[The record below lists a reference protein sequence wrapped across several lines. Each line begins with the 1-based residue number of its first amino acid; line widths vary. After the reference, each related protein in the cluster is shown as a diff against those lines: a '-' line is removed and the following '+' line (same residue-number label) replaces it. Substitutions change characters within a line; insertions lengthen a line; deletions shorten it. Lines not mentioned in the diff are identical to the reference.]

1 MHPPPPHTILAACH
15 SGLQTPPRQPPTAC
29 PTVGG
34 FSCANHS
41 RKVES
46 DVIAVRMER
55 SESTQHFSNVFF
67 VERRIMHATS
77 IKAFHIISFLL
88 VITGSPSHAAIIAK
102 WDFDQGDL
110 TDSSGNGHHLM
121 HFNQF
126 YPLSYGQGRNGLAPI
141 FTNADYLYSR
151 APELHANRAEFT
163 VGGWIRSSQ
172 TQNRDS
178 ILFMNGDD
186 HTGFIRFYGGATLH
200 YDTIYGYV
208 RSGPNNVNSSG
219 TGITVND
226 GNWHHIALVKAA
238 TTELNLR
245 LYFDGELINE
255 RTSEYGSTGL
265 GNIFTIGG
273 KAYGDRTATGL
284 GFTGLIDEVFVADHA
299 MTINEIRDIAG
310 ITAVPEP
317 SLFGFLLMAGGL
329 FTCFRRRSIS
339 PHNV

>member
-1 MHPPPPHTILAACH
+1 MPAIT
-15 SGLQTPPRQPPTAC
+15 
-29 PTVGG
+29 
-34 FSCANHS
+34 
-41 RKVES
+41 
-46 DVIAVRMER
+46 
-55 SESTQHFSNVFF
+55 
-67 VERRIMHATS
+67 
-77 IKAFHIISFLL
+77 IKAFHVIFLL
-88 VITGSPSHAAIIAK
+88 LVLAASPSRAAIIAK

-172 TQNRDS
+172 TQGRDS

-186 HTGFIRFYGGATLH
+186 HTGFVRFYGGATLH
-200 YDTIYGYV
+200 YDTIYGYTPGN
-208 RSGPNNVNSSG
+208 SINSSG

-238 TTELNLR
+238 STELNLR
-245 LYFDGELINE
+245 LYFDGELIKE
-255 RTSEYGSTGL
+255 KTLGPGSTGP

-273 KAYGDRTATGL
+273 KAYGDRTAAGL

-299 MTINEIRDIAG
+299 MTIDEIRHVAG

-317 SLFGFLLMAGGL
+317 SPFGLLLIAGGL
-329 FTCFRRRSIS
+329 LGCFLRRPIRRSRGKRLRRIPRRS
-339 PHNV
+339 SR